1 MILKL
6 FFDLLQYLL
15 NPGVISIAFS
25 PHFPKKGIEEGN
37 AKKDSENQLSIFCFS
52 HINTKRMHTSL
63 YTLSRKQN
71 LNRTKKGD
79 VILNCIAID
88 YNYNTY

>member
-1 MILKL
+1 MFPTSTEKNEHFVIISLGSNILTEQQKGNVILKL

-37 AKKDSENQLSIFCFS
+37 AKKDSENQLSIFCFP
-52 HINTKRMHTSL
+52 T
-63 YTLSRKQN
+63 
-71 LNRTKKGD
+71 
-79 VILNCIAID
+79 
-88 YNYNTY
+88 